1 MQFRS
6 LSSLSRILI
15 VACAAGLGT
24 SSLLAQDASGA
35 SSSSAQTPA
44 QGTATT
50 SPKPMAPTEPYAS
63 RIDIFAGYSY
73 LAPHGSITVP
83 GGGDYGANGPIK
95 YSSIDYGAI
104 GSFN

>member
-1 MQFRS
+1 
-6 LSSLSRILI
+6 
-15 VACAAGLGT
+15 
-24 SSLLAQDASGA
+24 
-35 SSSSAQTPA
+35 
-44 QGTATT
+44 
-50 SPKPMAPTEPYAS
+50 MAPTEPYAS